1 MEPAALEVRTA
12 SRAERAACLLA
23 CLTLLLAGAAAHVW
37 YLLDDC
43 PLDLSGD
50 EAHYWEW
57 SRRLDFSYYSKG
69 PLVAYIIAAGRA
81 LLADWSRGLL
91 GSEVLA
97 VRLPAVLL
105 SLLTGIGVYTLAL
118 ETTGRP
124 RVALG
129 AVALTFTIPIL
140 AVGAVLM
147 TIDAPLMCCWTWAL
161 VSVHCALT
169 KSRRHAWLA
178 TGMLTALGVLA
189 KFNMLLLLPTVGLL
203 ILTEPRLRGLARR
216 PAPYQ
221 TALLG
226 LLGLAPILLWNAQHD
241 WVSFRHVAGQAGL
254 AGRPTLRPGGPLE
267 YVAGQA
273 AVVGPVWF
281 LAMLAALGSL
291 WRRPVE
297 VLSPNVWDRPSS
309 CGAGRLMAGPPPGGG
324 TGARPAWESHRP
336 ESIRLLALAAA
347 LPWLLFLGFA
357 LITKVQ
363 PNWPVVALVPGV
375 VLLAIW
381 GARGLG
387 DFSRRRAYAALLAA
401 GGILGAAQVLV
412 AHRSEWL
419 MPVFAWMAR
428 DAPPWD
434 LTPVARYDPSA
445 RLRGWSRL
453 GRAVGEV
460 LDEQRRAGRD
470 PFILTDDY
478 QLASQI
484 AFYCPGQPRVYCAQS
499 ALGGR
504 RSQYD
509 IWTNPIR
516 DADAFTGRPVVYVG
530 ALHPRLTGEAG
541 GPAALPDLRPVRTV
555 EHAVRG
561 QRVQLWTIWYC
572 DAFAGFA
579 RTPQE
584 EQRY

>member
-1 MEPAALEVRTA
+1 MEPAAPELRAA
-12 SRAERAACLLA
+12 SRAEHAVCFLA
-23 CLTLLLAGAAAHVW
+23 CVILLLLGAAIHVW

-57 SRRLDFSYYSKG
+57 SRRLDLSYYSKG
-69 PLVAYIIAAGRA
+69 PLVAYIIAAGRT
-81 LLADWSRGLL
+81 LLADCSRELL

-97 VRLPAVLL
+97 VRLPAIFL
-105 SLLTGIGVYTLAL
+105 SLLTGIGIYTLAL
-118 ETTGRP
+118 ETTARP
-124 RVALG
+124 HVALG
-129 AVALTFTIPIL
+129 AVALTFTVPIL

-161 VSVHCALT
+161 VSVHCALM
-169 KSRRHAWLA
+169 KNRRHAWVA
-178 TGMLTALGVLA
+178 TGVLTAVGVLA
-189 KFNMLLLLPTVGLL
+189 KFNMLLLLPTVGLH
-203 ILTEPRLRGLARR
+203 ILTEPRLRALARH
-216 PAPYQ
+216 PAPYL

-226 LLGLAPILLWNAQHD
+226 LLGLVPILLWNARHE

-254 AGRPTLRPGGPLE
+254 AGPPTLRPGGPLE
-267 YVAGQA
+267 YAAGQA
-273 AVVGPVWF
+273 AVIGPVWF
-281 LAMLAALGSL
+281 VATLIALGSL

-297 VLSPNVWDRPSS
+297 PKS
-309 CGAGRLMAGPPPGGG
+309 
-324 TGARPAWESHRP
+324 ESHQP
-336 ESIRLLALAAA
+336 ESMRLLALAAA

-375 VLLAIW
+375 VLLAVW
-381 GARGLG
+381 LARGLG
-387 DFSRRRAYAALLAA
+387 DASRRRTYAGLLAA
-401 GGILGAAQVLV
+401 GSVLGTAQVVV
-412 AHRSEWL
+412 AHRTEWL

-445 RLRGWSRL
+445 RLRGWAHL
-453 GRAVGEV
+453 GLSVDEV
-460 LDEQRRAGRD
+460 LAEQHQASRD
-470 PFILTDDY
+470 PFILADDY

-504 RSQYD
+504 LSQYD
-509 IWTNPIR
+509 VWSNPIR
-516 DADAFTGRPVVYVG
+516 DAAAFIGRPVVFVG
-530 ALHPRLTGEAG
+530 SLHPRLTGEDG
-541 GPAALPDLRPVRTV
+541 GPAALPGLRVVRTV
-555 EHAVRG
+555 EHKVLG
-561 QRVQLWTIWYC
+561 QRVQLWTIRYC

-579 RTPQE
+579 RRAE
-584 EQRY
+584 EERRY